1 MKNNTETKQNKLQ
14 EGLFDNVWTIPNLLS
29 FLRILMIPVFA
40 VLFYKGQHES
50 KGIYLLWAVVVLA
63 LSGLSDFFDG
73 KIARRFN
80 QISALGKLL
89 DPIADKLTQATIA
102 VMMFLS
108 FFQAEENKTLHLF
121 AWVFLLFIVKEL
133 VMLIGGLLM
142 LMFGIRP
149 GAAEIFGKAAT
160 MIFYLVMVAVMAFGP
175 EVGAFSVREGSIVQ
189 LFTLPDAVMIVMV
202 VIALIMTF
210 VAFFSYMPETHRQV
224 KERFSPEG
232 KARAKAEKEKKAA
245 EKKAAE

>member
-108 FFQAEENKTLHLF
+108 FYQAENPTLHLF

-175 EVGAFSVREGSIVQ
+175 EVGAFSVRDGSIIQ
-189 LFTLPDAVMIVMV
+189 LFTLPDTVMIVMV

-224 KERFSPEG
+224 QERFSPEG